1 MRPRSTLRCAAGKQA
16 FQDRY
21 DGWRCALGEFGGQ
34 QQKRDENFKFH
45 SASSLSFAYFKP
57 LAKIALQPLP
67 LFIGLRYTRAKRQN
81 HFISFISMVSMAGI
95 ALGIA
100 ALITVMSVM
109 NGFQKEVRARILG
122 VSAHVQIMGYEDGPV
137 KGLADWQPTLAGLAK
152 TPGVVGAA
160 PFVQGQ
166 GLLAYASNVR
176 GVVIRGVLPD
186 QENAVADF
194 SRDMK
199 GGDMKSLVAGEYN
212 IILGASLA
220 RALGVTAG
228 TKLQLITPQGTITP
242 AGMVPRLRSFT
253 VSGVFSSGHYE
264 YDANLALI
272 HMKDA
277 QVLYQLGDNVS
288 GLRLKLADTDR
299 APEVAQALSSSLKI
313 DGYVT
318 DWTRQNATYFRAVQI
333 EKRMMFIILTLIIAV
348 AASNLV
354 STLVMVVTDKHPD
367 IAILRTLGASPGMIM
382 KVFVVQ
388 GAIVG
393 VIGTLIGVGA
403 GVLLA
408 LNIDVVVPLIER
420 VAGFKVLS
428 PEVYFLSELP
438 SDLRW
443 NDVWST
449 AVISLLLALA
459 ATLYPSWR
467 ASRVN
472 PAEALRYE

>member
-1 MRPRSTLRCAAGKQA
+1 
-16 FQDRY
+16 
-21 DGWRCALGEFGGQ
+21 
-34 QQKRDENFKFH
+34 
-45 SASSLSFAYFKP
+45 
-57 LAKIALQPLP
+57 
-67 LFIGLRYTRAKRQN
+67 
-81 HFISFISMVSMAGI
+81 MVSMAGI

-122 VSAHVQIMGYEDGPV
+122 VSSHIQIMGFEDGPA
-137 KGLADWQPTLAGLAK
+137 KGLAGWPAVIEKVRANADIS
-152 TPGVVGAA
+152 GVA

-166 GLLAYASNVR
+166 GLLGCGSNFR
-176 GVVIRGVLPD
+176 GAMTRGILP
-186 QENAVADF
+186 EEEIKVADLG
-194 SRDMK
+194 RDMRAGK
-199 GGDMKSLVAGEYN
+199 ITSLVPGEYN
-212 IILGASLA
+212 IILGAALA
-220 RALGVTAG
+220 RGLGVSLG
-228 TKLQLITPQGTITP
+228 SKLQLIIPQGNMTP

-253 VSGVFSSGHYE
+253 VSGIFSSGHFE

-277 QVLYQLGDNVS
+277 QVLYQMGDNVS
-288 GLRLKLADTDR
+288 GIRVKLKDTDR
-299 APEVAQALSSSLKI
+299 APLVGRLLGGTLKI

-318 DWTRQNATYFRAVQI
+318 DWTKQNATYFRAVEI
-333 EKRMMFIILTLIIAV
+333 EKRMMFVILTLIIAV
-348 AASNLV
+348 AAFNLV

-382 KVFVVQ
+382 KIFVVQ
-388 GAIVG
+388 GAVVGIVG
-393 VIGTLIGVGA
+393 TLLGVGA
-403 GVLLA
+403 GILLA
-408 LNIDVVVPLIER
+408 LNIDVVVPFIESL
-420 VAGFKVLS
+420 AGFKVLS

-438 SDLRW
+438 SDLKW

-449 AVISLLLALA
+449 AAISLLLALA